1 MAPLRRRRRPR
12 GARPGH
18 ARRPAHRGV
27 PPDRVARARHPRR
40 RLRRPRACAAR
51 RCCLHTGWDRH
62 FDTPAY
68 SENAPYLTPEGVAH
82 LAAQGVLLVGI
93 DAQNIDDTSS
103 ATAGERPAHS
113 TFLAH
118 GIHIV
123 EHLTNLGELP
133 AGGALFTAVPP
144 KFEGTGTFTV
154 RAFAKVPA

>member
-1 MAPLRRRRRPR
+1 M
-12 GARPGH
+12 
-18 ARRPAHRGV
+18 
-27 PPDRVARARHPRR
+27 
-40 RLRRPRACAAR
+40 
-51 RCCLHTGWDRH
+51 HTGWDRH